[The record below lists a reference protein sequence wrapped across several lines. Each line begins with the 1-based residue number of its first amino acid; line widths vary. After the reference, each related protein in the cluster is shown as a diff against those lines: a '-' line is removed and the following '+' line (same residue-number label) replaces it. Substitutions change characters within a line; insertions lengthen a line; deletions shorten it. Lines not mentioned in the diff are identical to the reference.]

1 MAVEFPRET
10 KSVLGIEIDGDLSE
24 EEVRQWLQFNAL
36 DMHTRLLRL
45 NWICRGNRS
54 QTAVLWA
61 FCEHHRSVNG
71 LGKQFFA
78 HIQTP
83 DLERRVVLDF
93 QISKRSTHHAFLYL
107 LETKLLTM
115 VFEGVAQ
122 RQTRTRR
129 MCLNWSNLNMLLQ
142 TVNWSQIPISTLQLN
157 WVANDP
163 AGLVILIDAH
173 SHEANFGAVTGPKNM
188 GKMYFELTGRQIHRN
203 VLAIKIDQLERNG
216 WLEIGGRKKWKVSE
230 YRLAPKTHDSIARFL
245 ETDFEQLIN
254 PDSQGKCLKS

>member
-10 KSVLGIEIDGDLSE
+10 KSVLGIEIEGDLSE
-24 EEVRQWLQFNAL
+24 EEARQWLQFNTL

-61 FCEHHRSVNG
+61 FCEHHRRVKG
-71 LGKQFFA
+71 LGKQFFI

-93 QISKRSTHHAFLYL
+93 QIYKRSTHYAFLYL
-107 LETKLLTM
+107 LEAKLLTM

-129 MCLNWSNLNMLLQ
+129 MCLNWSNLNILLQ

-173 SHEANFGAVTGPKNM
+173 SHGDNFGAAAATRNLR
-188 GKMYFELTGRQIHRN
+188 KMYFELTGRQIHRN
-203 VLAIKIDQLERNG
+203 VLANKIDLLERDG
-216 WLEIGGRKKWKVSE
+216 WLEIKERQKGKVRE
-230 YRLAPKTHDSIARFL
+230 YRLAQKTHESIARFL
-245 ETDFEQLIN
+245 KTDFEQLIN
-254 PDSQGKCLKS
+254 PDNQGKYLKS